1 VASCTLVAVA
11 KLAVDQQTLVR
22 SWTSA
27 GTSNRK
33 PQAPPIVVPRT
44 LFVFLAGLEGTGHHL
59 YEKLYQEE
67 STKLKD
73 IFNDG
78 EIRLRDDLTKLQ
90 FSLYNDRAP
99 EQALFSGH
107 LGYLKGQIHVNGTM
121 IFDSIVQQLRA
132 TNRKVL
138 YWLDKISIDSPWRV
152 GGGPTSTATYNA
164 TNVTFPIPLNGLSA
178 RGYGM
183 MSYPNYLLPSRP
195 LQYPDLHLL
204 YRACVAANVSC
215 GHVYLHRD
223 PAAIIGTYTLTYI
236 YACIHQ
242 NQRMSPVLSFWLA
255 GHIRR
260 INNQLT
266 LVPGPYLF
274 SPPTNNNNNRVDG
287 GQAPFWRRRR
297 PDHPVHDHGRR
308 VAGATA
314 GPWG

>member
-1 VASCTLVAVA
+1 VACCTLVA
-11 KLAVDQQTLVR
+11 LASLALDQQRLVR
-22 SWTSA
+22 SSWTSA
-27 GTSNRK
+27 GTSNSK

-78 EIRLRDDLTKLQ
+78 EIMLRDDLTKLQ

-99 EQALFSGH
+99 EMALFTGH
-107 LGYLKGQIHVNGTM
+107 LGYLQRQIHVNGTM
-121 IFDSIVQQLRA
+121 VFDSIVQQLHA

-152 GGGPTSTATYNA
+152 GGGSPNSSTYNMVNA
-164 TNVTFPIPLNGLSA
+164 TFPIPLNGLSA

-183 MSYPNYLLPSRP
+183 MSYPNYKLPMRP

-204 YRACVAANVSC
+204 YRACAAANVSC

-223 PAAIIGTYTLTYI
+223 PAAIIGT
-236 YACIHQ
+236 
-242 NQRMSPVLSFWLA
+242 
-255 GHIRR
+255 
-260 INNQLT
+260 
-266 LVPGPYLF
+266 
-274 SPPTNNNNNRVDG
+274 
-287 GQAPFWRRRR
+287 
-297 PDHPVHDHGRR
+297 
-308 VAGATA
+308 
-314 GPWG
+314 